1 MLQLGVV
8 VVAEAEADDEVQ
20 SFHADE
26 GPENT
31 ALVVVTLF
39 VADEVV
45 FTELVVAFELLELLF
60 GSQSLQW
67 PEAELVTADDVVGG
81 PLGRVVVFTE
91 LVVEAVLLELVLG
104 SQSLQWP
111 EAELET
117 AELVDGFPVVLAV
130 EAFELV
136 VAAEDVVFTEL
147 VVEAVLLELV
157 LGSQSLQWPE
167 AELETAELVDGFPV
181 VLEVEAFEL
190 VVAAE
195 DVVGGPLG
203 RVVDVAFELV
213 ELLLGS
219 QWPEAELVV
228 TADDVVE
235 ALLEVVAA
243 ELVVALLEVVTT
255 ELVVALLEVVAA
267 LEVVTAELVVA
278 LLEVVTAE
286 LVVALEEVLEEAQ
299 SFQLPESPLG
309 AAMAKDATRAGRTNE
324 YFILMMCVLQR
335 KTVVGIIRGK
345 NALGE
350 SERNECGGLSV

>member
-1 MLQLGVV
+1 
-8 VVAEAEADDEVQ
+8 
-20 SFHADE
+20 
-26 GPENT
+26 
-31 ALVVVTLF
+31 
-39 VADEVV
+39 
-45 FTELVVAFELLELLF
+45 
-60 GSQSLQW
+60 
-67 PEAELVTADDVVGG
+67 
-81 PLGRVVVFTE
+81 
-91 LVVEAVLLELVLG
+91 
-104 SQSLQWP
+104 
-111 EAELET
+111 
-117 AELVDGFPVVLAV
+117 
-130 EAFELV
+130 
-136 VAAEDVVFTEL
+136 
-147 VVEAVLLELV
+147 
-157 LGSQSLQWPE
+157 
-167 AELETAELVDGFPV
+167 
-181 VLEVEAFEL
+181 VEAFEL